1 MANGAVTAN
10 GAAWWSRAR
19 RSWWTRRRWRWLW
32 FDRRRRFGADGAR
45 RRRRSWWST
54 SRSATEFKELAR
66 YKVAATPTMRIPVAS
81 GKRIFTK
88 DQDNV
93 VLWTVE

>member
-1 MANGAVTAN
+1 MVGRGGGGGYGSIVDAGSVLMVTTPA
-10 GAAWWSRAR
+10 SE
-19 RSWWTRRRWRWLW
+19 LVVYEP
-32 FDRRRRFGADGAR
+32 
-45 RRRRSWWST
+45 
-54 SRSATEFKELAR
+54 SATEFKELAR
-66 YKVAATPTMRIPVAS
+66 YKVAATPMYAYPVAS